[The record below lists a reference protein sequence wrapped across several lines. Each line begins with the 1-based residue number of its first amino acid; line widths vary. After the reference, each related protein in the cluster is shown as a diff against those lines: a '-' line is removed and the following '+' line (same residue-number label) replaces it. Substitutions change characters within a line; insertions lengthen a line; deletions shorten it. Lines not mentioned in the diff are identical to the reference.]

1 MRPNASRS
9 IRRLFIVHREGL
21 VMADQSNPPLAS
33 DVEIAQLRERLAF
46 YESFD
51 QMIHE
56 NVNQSS
62 ALLRKAAETQ
72 EQTHRVLK
80 TASAQHEKARRA
92 ERSQFRA
99 LFSTML
105 DEVTALQGQLERL
118 ARQVADSLDD
128 LESDHPMESLP
139 LTTAPPVELGAGDYV
154 VTPPEAPEVEA
165 VAPGVTA
172 EDLDASAP
180 NEEPEGIEPF
190 SADSYAPGVGMVET
204 SELPLR
210 GEPETVAEPIPAGA
224 TVLVHGVPRATTAL
238 SLKRFLE
245 NLPDVD
251 QVEPREYAE
260 GVLRLLV
267 LSRRPVT
274 IQDLRAWTEGASL
287 EPINVRDNL
296 LELRLNS

>member
-1 MRPNASRS
+1 
-9 IRRLFIVHREGL
+9 
-21 VMADQSNPPLAS
+21 MADQSNPPITNEAELAH
-33 DVEIAQLRERLAF
+33 LRERLAF

-72 EQTHRVLK
+72 EQAHRMLE
-80 TASAQHEKARRA
+80 TASAQHAEARRA

-105 DEVTALQGQLERL
+105 DEVTVLQGQLERL
-118 ARQVADSLDD
+118 ARRVADSLDD
-128 LESDHPMESLP
+128 LESDHPMETLP
-139 LTTAPPVELGAGDYV
+139 ETAAPSPELGAGDYV
-154 VTPPEAPEVEA
+154 VTPPEAPEAEA
-165 VAPGVTA
+165 VAPGVTS
-172 EDLDASAP
+172 EDFDASEP
-180 NEEPEGIEPF
+180 NEEPEGLEPF
-190 SADSYAPGVGMVET
+190 SAESYTPGVQMVET
-204 SELPLR
+204 SELPLP
-210 GEPETVAEPIPAGA
+210 GEPEADAEPAPAGA

-245 NLPDVD
+245 NLPEVD

-274 IQDLRAWTEGASL
+274 IQDLRAWTEGAGL
-287 EPINVRDNL
+287 EPINVRDDL
-296 LELRLNS
+296 LEIRLNA